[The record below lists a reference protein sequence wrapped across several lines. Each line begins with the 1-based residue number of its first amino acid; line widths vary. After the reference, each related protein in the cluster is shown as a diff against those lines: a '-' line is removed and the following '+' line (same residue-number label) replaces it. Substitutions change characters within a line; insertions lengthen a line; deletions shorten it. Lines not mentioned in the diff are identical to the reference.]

1 MKNESLLSPPRDKG
15 GSVASSRLDY
25 QKDWSLCR
33 LLESHESG
41 EDYVFI
47 FEHDDDLMILLAK
60 DGKEQIS
67 FYQVKTKELG
77 DWTLTDVL
85 KRNKSKTGASL
96 SILGRLYANKIKYAE
111 SVGSLNLI
119 SNARYKVPLSSGK
132 TSEKKKDFCVSECA
146 TEEIKKIVSK
156 LTEEHSLSVA
166 PDTGIIFLKVT
177 DLSLSDSKIHTTGK
191 ITDFLSRVIPDSGS
205 NAKVAYQSLFEE
217 IRRRCNYADECKTID
232 DLKKHK
238 SITKKDF
245 LQMLDVISRPSSA
258 KRLDEIWPITQQRL
272 NQEGMDPK
280 TIVDIKIQWMRFGIS
295 SVDYSDEIHN
305 NFLQTVTELVR
316 SSLSINPRITSL
328 VVFIENLLSQ
338 YKAGAFYK
346 SCPEV
351 YNDSYIMASILS
363 IYYDEPKLPQVDK
376 EFNEEAA

>member
-1 MKNESLLSPPRDKG
+1 MAALINYERTAWG
-15 GSVASSRLDY
+15 
-25 QKDWSLCR
+25 
-33 LLESHESG
+33 
-41 EDYVFI
+41 
-47 FEHDDDLMILLAK
+47 
-60 DGKEQIS
+60 
-67 FYQVKTKELG
+67 
-77 DWTLTDVL
+77 
-85 KRNKSKTGASL
+85 NK
-96 SILGRLYANKIKYAE
+96 
-111 SVGSLNLI
+111 
-119 SNARYKVPLSSGK
+119 GK
-132 TSEKKKDFCVSECA
+132 TVT

-191 ITDFLSRVIPDSGS
+191 ITDFLSRVIPDRGS

-305 NFLQTVTELVR
+305 NFLQTITELVR

-338 YKAGAFYK
+338 YKAGAFYPYQK
-346 SCPEV
+346 
-351 YNDSYIMASILS
+351 Y
-363 IYYDEPKLPQVDK
+363 
-376 EFNEEAA
+376 